1 MKNRATLEE
10 ADFLLETKTARGFG
24 NAAVVVVV
32 VVVEPTAALSGF
44 PTSALSLALF
54 ERYCL
59 AI

>member
-24 NAAVVVVV
+24 NAAVVVV
-32 VVVEPTAALSGF
+32 EPTAALSGF